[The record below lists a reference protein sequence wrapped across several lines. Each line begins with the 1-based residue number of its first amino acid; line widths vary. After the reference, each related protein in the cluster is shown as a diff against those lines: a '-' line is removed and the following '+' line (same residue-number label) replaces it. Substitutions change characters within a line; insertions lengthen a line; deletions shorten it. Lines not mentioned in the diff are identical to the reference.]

1 MDKDNSI
8 NNYNHSIS
16 LLERKNLVITGV
28 KKIENFDN
36 NQFILETIMGFMIVK
51 GEGLELVKL
60 DTLSGNVSIK
70 GLVNSI
76 NYVEESS
83 KKEKEESIFSRLF
96 KWVWIFKYILWFIPL
111 YLVLFL
117 DVDYSFLE
125 KFYFFINGV
134 FYIPFFMW
142 CFFFFFFFSFYYL
155 LIMELSIYIFYLWL
169 FWE

>member
-70 GLVNSI
+70 GLVNGI

-96 KWVWIFKYILWFIPL
+96 KWV
-111 YLVLFL
+111 
-117 DVDYSFLE
+117 
-125 KFYFFINGV
+125 
-134 FYIPFFMW
+134 
-142 CFFFFFFFSFYYL
+142 
-155 LIMELSIYIFYLWL
+155 
-169 FWE
+169 